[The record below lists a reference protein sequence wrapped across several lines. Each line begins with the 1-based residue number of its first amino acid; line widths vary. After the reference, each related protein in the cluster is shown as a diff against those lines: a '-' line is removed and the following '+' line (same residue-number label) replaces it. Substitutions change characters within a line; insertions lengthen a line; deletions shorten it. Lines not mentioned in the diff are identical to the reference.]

1 MEIWKDISGYEGLY
15 QASSF
20 GRILSLKRGIILK
33 QQLNPSGY
41 YYVALSKD
49 GKGKRFLVSRLIAK
63 NFIPNPYNLPEVN
76 HKDENPKNNAVENLE
91 WCSVAYNNTYGN
103 RTANSAESNKNGIRS
118 KKVYQYDLN
127 GNFIK
132 EYPSQHQASR
142 DNNYS
147 QGNISSCLRG
157 KVKQAYGY
165 VWKYKKDAS

>member
-1 MEIWKDISGYEGLY
+1 MNGFT
-15 QASSF
+15 SF
-20 GRILSLKRGIILK
+20 FKKKTKRNLKPKINK
-33 QQLNPSGY
+33 YGY
-41 YYVALSKD
+41 YIVNLSVGGVVKTRTIHRLVAIA
-49 GKGKRFLVSRLIAK
+49 FL
-63 NFIPNPYNLPEVN
+63 PNPYNLPCVN
-76 HKDENPKNNAVENLE
+76 HRDENPKNNFVENLE